1 MWFCYRGTQ
10 DFRDGSDSYR
20 IGYAWSTD
28 LINWTRNDDRVGI
41 EPSIDGWD
49 SKMLAYPCVVEV
61 GEKILMFYAGNGF
74 GRDGFGYA
82 ELEDVPDGL

>member
-10 DFRDGSDSYR
+10 DFRDGRDSYR
-20 IGYAWSTD
+20 IGYAWSHD
-28 LINWTRNDDRVGI
+28 LINWTRNDDGAGI
-41 EPSIDGWD
+41 ELSSGGWD
-49 SKMLAYPCVVEV
+49 SRMIAYPCVVRV

-82 ELEDVPDGL
+82 ELEYVAELA

>member
-20 IGYAWSTD
+20 IGYAWSND
-28 LINWTRNDDRVGI
+28 LTGWRREDENAGIDRSA
-41 EPSIDGWD
+41 EGWD
-49 SKMLAYPCVVEV
+49 SKMIAYPCVVQLDNRV
-61 GEKILMFYAGNGF
+61 LMFYSGNYF

-82 ELEDVPDGL
+82 ELRSE